1 MSQSSAETEAW
12 LDGTR
17 VTGIAGAVDKLLG
30 ASGLAQHWQ
39 DLYGHADV
47 QEWTFT
53 RFAKTN
59 AISVSA
65 NTACGVK

>member
-17 VTGIAGAVDKLLG
+17 VTSIAGAVDKLG

-39 DLYGHADV
+39 DLCGHADV

-53 RFAKTN
+53 CFAKPR

-65 NTACGVK
+65 NTACDVK